1 MNILD
6 NEFLM
11 NLWRKILYNI
21 QFLKNNFYRSI
32 NCVLYF
38 FMLKVCLKLN
48 QLAVNYTNYSIFNLH
63 HNKLDAFVPK

>member
-11 NLWRKILYNI
+11 NLWIKILYNI
-21 QFLKNNFYRSI
+21 QYLKNNSYRSI
-32 NCVLYF
+32 NCLMCF
-38 FMLKVCLKLN
+38 FMLKVSLKLN
-48 QLAVNYTNYSIFNLH
+48 QLAINYTNYSILNLH